1 MDYSFIE
8 GMVIMFDLDNTILI
22 TQKSDYA
29 NAVSNP
35 EALELVNFLYDHGAI
50 IKLYTARYQET
61 YDHIK
66 SLGFKFHKLYMS
78 KPGCH
83 VFLDDKS
90 LFYQNDWGIIK
101 DKLLNMLR
109 EKSVND
115 IY

>member
-50 IKLYTARYQET
+50 IKLYTARYT
-61 YDHIK
+61 T
-66 SLGFKFHKLYMS
+66 
-78 KPGCH
+78 
-83 VFLDDKS
+83 
-90 LFYQNDWGIIK
+90 LFEDNLI
-101 DKLLNMLR
+101 
-109 EKSVND
+109 E
-115 IY
+115 IYKERK